1 MTERESKLLRMSK
14 DLFNVNESIK
24 ILEAESTFK
33 SGLSNTIKELYE
45 LKNNIVSMKLYKS
58 DIQEDKYI

>member
-58 DIQEDKYI
+58 DIQEDRYI

>member
-45 LKNNIVSMKLYKS
+45 LKNNIVSMKLYKN
-58 DIQEDKYI
+58 DIEEDRYI